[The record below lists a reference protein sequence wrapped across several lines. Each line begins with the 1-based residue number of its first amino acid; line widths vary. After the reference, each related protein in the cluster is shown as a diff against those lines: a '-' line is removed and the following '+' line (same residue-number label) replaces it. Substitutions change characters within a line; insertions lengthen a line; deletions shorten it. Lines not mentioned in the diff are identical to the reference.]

1 MMHVIT
7 EVGQAWHG
15 AKRKAQGN
23 PYPQRGQVAGGD
35 VDVSTAAAHASC
47 ICRGRL
53 QFVMTAEL
61 SKRLH
66 APNTQRGGDMA
77 HTLAHYWIVH
87 GCEGH
92 TGAEM

>member
-1 MMHVIT
+1 M
-7 EVGQAWHG
+7 
-15 AKRKAQGN
+15 
-23 PYPQRGQVAGGD
+23 AGGD

-47 ICRGRL
+47 ICRRRL

-61 SKRLH
+61 STRLH

-87 GCEGH
+87 GWEGSH
-92 TGAEM
+92 WCRNVALDDMAPSAWQALRPPT